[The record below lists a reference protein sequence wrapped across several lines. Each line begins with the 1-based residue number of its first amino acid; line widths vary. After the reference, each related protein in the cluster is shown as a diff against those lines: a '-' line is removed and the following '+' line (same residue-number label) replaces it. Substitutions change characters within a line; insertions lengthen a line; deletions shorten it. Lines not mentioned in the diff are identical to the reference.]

1 VTEHPAAAKIRL
13 RAELRERLARQ
24 SAAERDAKSERIVA
38 ALDAMP
44 EVRAADPLVLH
55 RPLPSEVSIDR
66 LLALA
71 LARGQRVLA
80 PRVAGQRLE
89 LVSVSFDTDWRRSAL
104 GVLEPHGR
112 QASPFED
119 LRGVSSVIVVPGL
132 GFDARRNRLGRGGGH
147 YDRFI
152 ASARAIAPVLVVGV
166 AYELQVV
173 PEIPVEPHD
182 QTVDRVATE
191 MRVLAR

>member
-1 VTEHPAAAKIRL
+1 MTEATAAAKVRL

-24 SAAERDAKSERIVA
+24 SASERKAKSERIVA

-44 EVRAADPLVLH
+44 DVRAANLLVLH
-55 RPLPSEVSIDR
+55 RPLPSEVSIDG

-71 LARGQRVLA
+71 LARGPRVLA

-89 LVSVSFDTDWRRSAL
+89 LVSISVDTDWRRSTL
-104 GVLEPHGR
+104 GVLEPHDGK
-112 QASPFED
+112 AFPLED
-119 LRGVSSVIVVPGL
+119 FRGVSTVIVVPGL

-152 ASARAIAPVLVVGV
+152 AAARAIAPVLVVGV

-173 PEIPVEPHD
+173 SKIPVEPHD
-182 QTVDRVATE
+182 ESVDRLATE
-191 MRVLAR
+191 ARILVR

>member
-1 VTEHPAAAKIRL
+1 MTEGPAAAKVRL
-13 RAELRERLARQ
+13 RAELRDRLARQ
-24 SAAERDAKSERIVA
+24 SASEREAKSERIVA

-71 LARGQRVLA
+71 LARGQRVLV

-89 LVSVSFDTDWRRSAL
+89 LVSVSVDTDWRRSRL
-104 GVLEPHGR
+104 GVLEPHDGK
-112 QASPFED
+112 AFPFED
-119 LRGVSSVIVVPGL
+119 LRGVSSVLIVPGL

-152 ASARAIAPVLVVGV
+152 AVARAIAPVLVVGV

-173 PEIPVEPHD
+173 PEIPAEAD
-182 QTVDRVATE
+182 DESVDRLATE
-191 MRVLAR
+191 ARILGR

>member
-1 VTEHPAAAKIRL
+1 VTEGPAAAKVRL

-24 SAAERDAKSERIVA
+24 SASEREAKSERIVA

-44 EVRAADPLVLH
+44 EVRAASLLVLH

-71 LARGQRVLA
+71 LARGQRVLV

-89 LVSVSFDTDWRRSAL
+89 LVSISVDTDWRRSTL
-104 GVLEPHGR
+104 GVLEPHE
-112 QASPFED
+112 AKAFPLED
-119 LRGVSSVIVVPGL
+119 LHGVSVVIVVPGL

-152 ASARAIAPVLVVGV
+152 AVARAIAPVLVVGV

-173 PEIPVEPHD
+173 SEIPAEPHD
-182 QTVDRVATE
+182 ENVDRVATE
-191 MRVLAR
+191 TRILVR